1 MRLLLTCVLVAMAV
15 MSSSLGA
22 QKLSTRALADKVL
35 TLGEVAEVTKVRGLR
50 TVEKDLRTVAS
61 GDLNIADASGE
72 VLLMLTVS
80 PASEFAL
87 LKRTAAARVE
97 GVGDEAYEA
106 PNKEAAG
113 GMAPY
118 MLILR
123 KGAYSAMLVST
134 FTATGAPRV
143 PQAQLKQLG
152 QIVASRLVPTASMP
166 AAAAATPLDPKKAQ
180 TPLDPQKAVTL
191 ADVQALLG
199 GKFAARIVEPENTKR
214 QVARAWSKSRS
225 WPSPL
230 TDLSRESRRR
240 QPDMAN
246 RSKTCRAWAISPST
260 VHSWSSPWWKGRTR
274 PASGSGSRY
283 ACTTSR
289 APIAR
294 RSPSGLPLNS
304 PGARQPDPDSRP
316 ASKKPS

>member
-1 MRLLLTCVLVAMAV
+1 MRLQLTCALVAITV
-15 MSSSLGA
+15 TSSSIGA
-22 QKLSTRALADKVL
+22 QKFSSRALADKVL
-35 TLGEVAEVTKVRGLR
+35 TLGDVAEVTKVRGLR
-50 TVEKDLRTVAS
+50 TVEKDPRTVAS

-106 PNKEAAG
+106 PNKQAAG

-123 KGAYSAMLVST
+123 KGDFTAMLVST

-166 AAAAATPLDPKKAQ
+166 ATAARTPLDPKKAL

-191 ADVQALLG
+191 ADVQTLLG
-199 GKFAARIVEPENTKR
+199 GKFAPRIVEPGIVKYEELGGPRVVEVSFLIVTPDRSLAGVKETATGHGEPIEDVPGLGDFAIYRPQGVVAMVEKKNKAGDRQWIEVRVHNVEGANSAAVTKR
-214 QVARAWSKSRS
+214 F
-225 WPSPL
+225 
-230 TDLSRESRRR
+230 
-240 QPDMAN
+240 
-246 RSKTCRAWAISPST
+246 AIEL
-260 VHSWSSPWWKGRTR
+260 
-274 PASGSGSRY
+274 
-283 ACTTSR
+283 
-289 APIAR
+289 AR
-294 RSPSGLPLNS
+294 RAA
-304 PGARQPDPDSRP
+304 ARP
-316 ASKKPS
+316 

>member
-1 MRLLLTCVLVAMAV
+1 MRLPLTCVLVVVAA
-15 MSSSLGA
+15 MSSSTGA
-22 QKLSTRALADKVL
+22 QKLSSRTLADKVL
-35 TLGEVAEVTKVRGLR
+35 TSSDVAEVTKVKGLR

-80 PASEFAL
+80 PESEFAL
-87 LKRTAAARVE
+87 FKRTAAARVE

-118 MLILR
+118 MLVLR
-123 KGAYSAMLVST
+123 KGDYTAMLVST

-166 AAAAATPLDPKKAQ
+166 ATAARTPVDPKKAQ

-191 ADVQALLG
+191 ADVQTLLG
-199 GKFAARIVEPENTKR
+199 GKFAARVVEPGIVKYEEVGGPRVVEVSFLIVTPDRSLAGVKETATGHGEPIEDVPGLGDFAIYRPQRVVAMVEKKNKAGERQWIEVRVHNVEGANSAAVTKR
-214 QVARAWSKSRS
+214 
-225 WPSPL
+225 L
-230 TDLSRESRRR
+230 
-240 QPDMAN
+240 
-246 RSKTCRAWAISPST
+246 AIEL
-260 VHSWSSPWWKGRTR
+260 
-274 PASGSGSRY
+274 
-283 ACTTSR
+283 
-289 APIAR
+289 AR
-294 RSPSGLPLNS
+294 R
-304 PGARQPDPDSRP
+304 GAARP
-316 ASKKPS
+316 